1 MDGSP
6 MCRNKRTDSKTILSK
21 KKSLHIKMIHQ
32 VTQLQ
37 MQSIDQE
44 NNYYFISSHK
54 MYYYVQ
60 IYIQK
65 NTFDNNCSRGLLHF
79 IHFYGDNKNT
89 HTCIHTVHL
98 IVSSIVGLILRVSN
112 TLFSQTLIN
121 FTQNTTHITN
131 ITTSYIIEIT
141 TSTQGRNHNM
151 RSKRTFINV

>member
-60 IYIQK
+60 IYIQN
-65 NTFDNNCSRGLLHF
+65 NTFDSNCSRGLL
-79 IHFYGDNKNT
+79 
-89 HTCIHTVHL
+89 
-98 IVSSIVGLILRVSN
+98 
-112 TLFSQTLIN
+112 QAWA
-121 FTQNTTHITN
+121 FTFMVIIKTHIHV
-131 ITTSYIIEIT
+131 YIQ
-141 TSTQGRNHNM
+141 ST
-151 RSKRTFINV
+151 